1 MTAERIAVALAAIG
15 TAYLAACVP
24 LGVGTLAV
32 LAAGV
37 GSGVAAYAYGLA
49 AGHALARRGRH
60 HRPVEKE
67 PDGSDPA
74 GEVR

>member
-15 TAYLAACVP
+15 TAYLATCVP
-24 LGVGTLAV
+24 FGVGTLAV

-49 AGHALARRGRH
+49 EGSARRGRH
-60 HRPVEKE
+60 HRPVEQE
-67 PDGSDPA
+67 PDGSDSA
-74 GEVR
+74 GEV